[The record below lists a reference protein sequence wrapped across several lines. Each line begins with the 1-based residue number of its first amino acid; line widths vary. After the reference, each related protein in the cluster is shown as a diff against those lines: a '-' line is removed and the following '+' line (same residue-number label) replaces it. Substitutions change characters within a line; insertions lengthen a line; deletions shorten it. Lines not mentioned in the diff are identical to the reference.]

1 MVYWVIAKVLA
12 SAPVVGHKPVIV
24 ERLGPFES
32 RGLAAKARDEAADR
46 YRNHAGARL
55 EIVCDFS

>member
-1 MVYWVIAKVLA
+1 MVYWVIAKVLG
-12 SAPVVGHKPVIV
+12 SAPIVGPRPVIV

-32 RGLAAKARDEAADR
+32 HGLAAKARDEAADR
-46 YRNHAGARL
+46 YRDRAGARL

>member
-1 MVYWVIAKVLA
+1 MVYWVIAKETGL
-12 SAPVVGHKPVIV
+12 SSERPGSGRTV

-32 RGLAAKARDEAADR
+32 RAVADLARERAAGR
-46 YRNHAGARL
+46 YRNRPQARV

>member
-1 MVYWVIAKVLA
+1 MVYWVIAKVFA
-12 SAPVVGHKPVIV
+12 SAPVVGPESVIV

-32 RGLAAKARDEAADR
+32 HGLAAKARDAAVDR
-46 YRNHAGARL
+46 YRQRAGARL